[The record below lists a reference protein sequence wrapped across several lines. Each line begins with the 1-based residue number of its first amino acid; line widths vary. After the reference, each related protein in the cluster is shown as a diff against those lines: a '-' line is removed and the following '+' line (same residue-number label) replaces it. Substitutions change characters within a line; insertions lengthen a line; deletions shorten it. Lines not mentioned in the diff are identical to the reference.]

1 MRRLTALKMRL
12 LPFLLLVSV
21 VSLPGSASRAQ
32 SELES
37 MGRLE
42 LGTDSCDRNLVI
54 NKTTGPCA
62 RVVIDQMD
70 REYLSVSF
78 YGRGPVR
85 GSSNKLTFGGTT
97 SRGMVCKRTSCSIS
111 GPISLELS
119 SASEVDF
126 DANGVA
132 KTLPSAW
139 PVIGTCS
146 IDSKAVRCEAKA
158 LMGET
163 WTVNASF

>member
-1 MRRLTALKMRL
+1 MKRS
-12 LPFLLLVSV
+12 LPLLLLAGVLPLLASV
-21 VSLPGSASRAQ
+21 AHSQ
-32 SELES
+32 SEIDS

-42 LGTDSCDRNLVI
+42 LGPTNCSRNLVI
-54 NKTTGPCA
+54 NKESGGCA

-78 YGRGPVR
+78 YARGPVR

-97 SRGMVCKRTSCSIS
+97 NRGMECKNTNCRIS
-111 GPISLELS
+111 GPIKLELS

-139 PVIGTCS
+139 PVIGECS
-146 IDSKAVRCEAKA
+146 INSNGVNCEAKA
-158 LMGET
+158 LMGEQ
-163 WTVNASF
+163 WTATASF

>member
-1 MRRLTALKMRL
+1 MKRS
-12 LPFLLLVSV
+12 LPLLLLAGV
-21 VSLPGSASRAQ
+21 LPLMASTARGQ
-32 SELES
+32 SEIDS

-42 LGTDSCDRNLVI
+42 LGTTNCSRNLVI
-54 NKTTGPCA
+54 NKESGGCG

-78 YGRGPVR
+78 YARGPVH
-85 GSSNKLTFGGTT
+85 GSSNKLTFGGT
-97 SRGMVCKRTSCSIS
+97 SNRSMKCKNTNCSIS
-111 GPISLELS
+111 GPIKVELS

-139 PVIGTCS
+139 PVIGECS
-146 IDSKAVRCEAKA
+146 IDSRAVNCEAKA
-158 LMGET
+158 LIGEQ
-163 WTVNASF
+163 WRAMASF

>member
-1 MRRLTALKMRL
+1 MRL
-12 LPFLLLVSV
+12 LPSLLLVSA
-21 VSLPGSASRAQ
+21 VSLLGSAGRAQ
-32 SELES
+32 GELES

-54 NKTTGPCA
+54 IKTAGPCA
-62 RVVIDQMD
+62 RVVIDQLD

-85 GSSNKLTFGGTT
+85 GSSNKLTFGGTA
-97 SRGMVCKRTSCSIS
+97 SRGMACKRTSCSIS
-111 GPISLELS
+111 GPINLELS

-146 IDSKAVRCEAKA
+146 IDRRAVRCQAKA

-163 WTVNASF
+163 WTANASL